1 MAAEGE
7 FYLHAIHIY
16 IRVKTA
22 KQKTDLDKVR
32 PYFSSPVSNERYA
45 VNVFF
50 FFFGS
55 GGGGGGGGGSRLSSR
70 AKARGC
76 IQEVAI
82 SLWMERRI

>member
-50 FFFGS
+50 FFS
-55 GGGGGGGGGSRLSSR
+55 GVVEGVGVGVGLG
-70 AKARGC
+70 
-76 IQEVAI
+76 
-82 SLWMERRI
+82 